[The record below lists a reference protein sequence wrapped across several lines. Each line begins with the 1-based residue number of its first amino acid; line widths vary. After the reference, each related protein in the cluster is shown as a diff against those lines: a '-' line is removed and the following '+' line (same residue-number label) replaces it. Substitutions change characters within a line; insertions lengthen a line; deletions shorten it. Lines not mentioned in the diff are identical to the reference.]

1 MEQFTLKKKIQIS
14 NSLGTMGRSVGTVI
28 RLGTGFIWTISK
40 FTSSCYLADAAL
52 GPEDFPRCSCDF
64 SRCRVNS
71 LVPGR
76 SEVSPFLVQPSPF
89 ADGDTEAGE
98 RKGPAEAAQRS
109 LTFVELE
116 PRVPDSCPCPLC
128 CLQLWKL
135 LLPQLPAQ
143 FWHITSSSCCPRACS
158 QLTNQKP

>member
-1 MEQFTLKKKIQIS
+1 MGQWEGLLALSSDWALGSSGPSANLPAAATWQTQSWALRISHGAPVTFLVVVLTAWSQEGPRSAPSWSSRLHLQMGTLK
-14 NSLGTMGRSVGTVI
+14 L
-28 RLGTGFIWTISK
+28 
-40 FTSSCYLADAAL
+40 
-52 GPEDFPRCSCDF
+52 
-64 SRCRVNS
+64 
-71 LVPGR
+71 
-76 SEVSPFLVQPSPF
+76 
-89 ADGDTEAGE
+89 E
-98 RKGPAEAAQRS
+98 REREAARCS

>member
-1 MEQFTLKKKIQIS
+1 
-14 NSLGTMGRSVGTVI
+14 MGQLEG
-28 RLGTGFIWTISK
+28 LLAL
-40 FTSSCYLADAAL
+40 SSDWAL
-52 GPEDFPRCSCDF
+52 GSSGPSANLPAAATWQTQPWALRIFHGAPVTFLVVVLTAWPQEAPR
-64 SRCRVNS
+64 
-71 LVPGR
+71 
-76 SEVSPFLVQPSPF
+76 SPFLVQLSPF

-98 RKGPAEAAQRS
+98 RKGPAEAARCS

-116 PRVPDSCPCPLC
+116 PWVPDSCPCPLC